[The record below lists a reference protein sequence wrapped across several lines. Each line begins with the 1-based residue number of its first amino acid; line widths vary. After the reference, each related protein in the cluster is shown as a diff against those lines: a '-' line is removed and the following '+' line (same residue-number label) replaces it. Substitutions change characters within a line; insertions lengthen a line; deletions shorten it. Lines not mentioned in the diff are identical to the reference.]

1 MLSFNEE
8 TIPVKEDTCID
19 ETCVIETFTPT
30 SATVGG
36 GEKNAEAATTT
47 TTNSTTTATTISN
60 GMANSQAARFQFGQ
74 KAKLFR
80 DMFTQ
85 HKIKLDNDHTQLL
98 IIIFMSTI
106 AVVASLA
113 ALTTNNWTCDGQQSF
128 GLWNTC
134 HKPLASEE
142 TIVINLNT
150 SSLSNET
157 STAANETSSPSTA
170 ASRLNGIMCAKQTLY
185 EVRLE
190 YAEQSRIDQVTASQG
205 LMVCGTILYILSVVS
220 LTLAYKFIKVK
231 NLNSLRNA
239 LVTSMFVQ
247 IISFFMQLIGFF
259 LFILT
264 DRLSISIG
272 LLFIYFGLALFATNI
287 INFITIEYKSY
298 KMRHVSI

>member
-1 MLSFNEE
+1 MLSFNQE
-8 TIPVKEDTCID
+8 TIPAKEDTCVG
-19 ETCVIETFTPT
+19 ETGAAAETAAP
-30 SATVGG
+30 ATTGA
-36 GEKNAEAATTT
+36 AEAATTT

-60 GMANSQAARFQFGQ
+60 DMANSQAARFQFGQ

-80 DMFTQ
+80 DMIAQ
-85 HKIKLDNDHTQLL
+85 HKIKLHSDHTQLL
-98 IIIFMSTI
+98 IIIFMSTL
-106 AVVASLA
+106 AVLASLA
-113 ALTTNNWTCDGQQSF
+113 ALTTSNWTCDGQQSF

-134 HKPLASEE
+134 HKPSAGSAASEE

-150 SSLSNET
+150 STISNET
-157 STAANETSSPSTA
+157 SPSAA
-170 ASRLNGIMCAKQTLY
+170 ASRLNGILCAKQMLY
-185 EVRLE
+185 EVRVD

-205 LMVCGTILYILSVVS
+205 LIVCGTILYILSVVS

-298 KMRHVSI
+298 KMRQISI

>member
-1 MLSFNEE
+1 MLSFNAESLP
-8 TIPVKEDTCID
+8 TKEDTC
-19 ETCVIETFTPT
+19 
-30 SATVGG
+30 GG
-36 GEKNAEAATTT
+36 GGGNTGGEGCTGEKNNEQATPT
-47 TTNSTTTATTISN
+47 TTNSTTATTISN
-60 GMANSQAARFQFGQ
+60 DMANSQAARFHFGQ

-85 HKIKLDNDHTQLL
+85 HKIKLDNDQTQLL
-98 IIIFMSTI
+98 IIIIMSII

-113 ALTTNNWTCDGQQSF
+113 ALTTNNWTCDGDKSF

-134 HKPLASEE
+134 HKATSSFAPTEE
-142 TIVINLNT
+142 TVVINLNT
-150 SSLSNET
+150 TNET
-157 STAANETSSPSTA
+157 MGSSSAAA
-170 ASRLNGIMCAKQTLY
+170 RLNGILCSKQTLY
-185 EVRLE
+185 EVKIE

-205 LMVCGTILYILSVVS
+205 LIVCGTILYILSVVS
-220 LTLAYKFIKVK
+220 LTMAYKFIKVK

-298 KMRHVSI
+298 KMRQISI